1 MRARICFLAAGRKFR
16 GGKDCP
22 GVVSNVVRMSETPD
36 SVAQRRQFNQNV
48 LKSMLDSFI
57 APELKKRDLD
67 TDPTSI
73 DRFLVEIQPGQPD
86 AIVRLGEEAYLDVIC
101 DRNEI
106 GTHIVGI
113 RPQEQAI
120 HPDSGWVCYLRVEEG
135 FVLHFDFRRYKP
147 RAQGLLVKAQQFLDV
162 AISSEA
168 HLSVALDNLH
178 SAAELTVQALMLL
191 EGNTTQSHQ
200 ERRAWLKQWT
210 DHENSPKEH
219 ADLVADLASKRKT
232 VRYGAETPR
241 LKPGRFKKMCALVQQ
256 MIDSS
261 EARFGANS
269 PTARYTLAE
278 DLDPAEI
285 D

>member
-1 MRARICFLAAGRKFR
+1 M
-16 GGKDCP
+16 DSP
-22 GVVSNVVRMSETPD
+22 GVVSNVVRMSETHD
-36 SVAQRRQFNQNV
+36 LDEQSAQFSQNV
-48 LKSMLDSFI
+48 VRSMLDNFV
-57 APELKKRDLD
+57 APELKKRGLD
-67 TDPTSI
+67 TDPASI
-73 DRFLVEIQPGQPD
+73 DQYLVELQPGNAD
-86 AIVRLGEEAYLDVIC
+86 AIVRISEEAHLDLIC
-101 DRNEI
+101 ERDED
-106 GTHIVGI
+106 GPHIVGI
-113 RPQEQAI
+113 RPQEQAV
-120 HPDSGWVCYLRVEEG
+120 HPDSGWVCYLQVG
-135 FVLHFDFRRYKP
+135 DGYALHFDFRKYKP

-162 AISSEA
+162 VISSEA